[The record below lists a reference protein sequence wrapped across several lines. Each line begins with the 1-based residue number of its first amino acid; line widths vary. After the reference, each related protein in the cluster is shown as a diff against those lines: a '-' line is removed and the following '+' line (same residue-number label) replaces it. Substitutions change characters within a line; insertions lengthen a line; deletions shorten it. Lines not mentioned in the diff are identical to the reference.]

1 MKCPKCGYLGFDH
14 VDKCRN
20 CGYEFAL
27 ASTSPSPEL
36 ELPLKTASNEALP
49 RPDELSFL
57 DAAIASETVRRIEA
71 TRAAVDVE
79 ATRAPTPTPSSV
91 PELPLFG
98 MPIADDQP
106 LITQASPPRAPLA
119 VRRATPEV
127 ARLRTI
133 SPKAAAFDFDSPD
146 RQSLLSQSTSVRTA
160 ASPVAHAHASGEEDA
175 SVGARLA
182 AVLTDLL
189 ILAAIDLAVLYFTM
203 QICGLTVDDLGILP
217 KAPLLA
223 FLLVQNGGYLV
234 TFTAGG
240 RTLGKMAAGIKVVST
255 EETSLD
261 FGRAFIRELVWFVL
275 AVPAGLGLLSILSR
289 DRRGIHDRFA
299 GTRVVRG

>member
-27 ASTSPSPEL
+27 ASTSSSPEL

-57 DAAIASETVRRIEA
+57 DAAIGSEAVRRIEA
-71 TRAAVDVE
+71 ARPAVDVE
-79 ATRAPTPTPSSV
+79 TTRTVTPSSA

-146 RQSLLSQSTSVRTA
+146 RESLPSQSTSVRTA
-160 ASPVAHAHASGEEDA
+160 ASRVHPSGEEDA
-175 SVGARLA
+175 SVGARFA